1 MGDKVINQSIASKNF
16 NKRNVIN
23 DETLTNF
30 FLNEAISCNNI
41 TITL

>member
-1 MGDKVINQSIASKNF
+1 VINQSIVSKNF

-30 FLNEAISCNNI
+30 FLNEAISYNNI